1 MQIRTLAI
9 ILLATASFVPAA
21 GAMAAPEL
29 GPRSDGGGTTAAS
42 PQDDLRSPD
51 SRGHA
56 AAPPGSDL
64 RSPDTRVHVV
74 VPAVSDAPQALEDG
88 TGGAGI
94 SVLVLI
100 AIAGAM
106 FVAGM
111 FAAPVRR
118 RPAAH

>member
-1 MQIRTLAI
+1 MQLRTLAI

-21 GAMAAPEL
+21 GAIAMPQD
-29 GPRSDGGGTTAAS
+29 GPFSDGGGTTAAS

-56 AAPPGSDL
+56 AAAPGSDL

-74 VPAVSDAPQALEDG
+74 VPAVSDAPQPLEDG
-88 TGGAGI
+88 TGGAGV

-111 FAAPVRR
+111 FVAPVRR